1 MNKMIFIY
9 ICLIIIILFILSLSG
24 FMYFSNISDN
34 VIDDSTSNM
43 VNIILPTLANPPY
56 NNNILILAPK
66 GIETNISKIIIIDK
80 DNNVI
85 MPKNFYNL
93 KPDQLYLLNGT
104 KKSNSSGQYII
115 TFESSIIKSISI
127 SGNLKDNLLY
137 LKGNTKDFGVG
148 TVNKLTD
155 SYTQVIN
162 YKV

>member
-1 MNKMIFIY
+1 
-9 ICLIIIILFILSLSG
+9 
-24 FMYFSNISDN
+24 MYFSNISDN